1 MKKKKWASNVAHN
14 WPQTSPEL
22 IFHIIDMSQDSSV
35 SLSVYMAHLNRLS
48 IFCTGKKA
56 RFLTQQTMLLAL
68 ALAKGVLLAKLRAT
82 GRMYKVAT
90 LHSTIAQVHMRHLA
104 PCAAVL
110 RREAEQVDNL
120 DAFIAPGYMLA
131 YLSFQPFFFLRG
143 NGNS

>member
-1 MKKKKWASNVAHN
+1 MPDKICLMIQEFTNARQNMFNNSRINNVLWRNQHFV
-14 WPQTSPEL
+14 Q
-22 IFHIIDMSQDSSV
+22 
-35 SLSVYMAHLNRLS
+35 YMAHLNRLS
-48 IFCTGKKA
+48 NFCTGKKA

-90 LHSTIAQVHMRHLA
+90 LHSTIAQVHRRHLA